1 MLLELERGCRNKV
14 DGLRYVAPGGHVSAV
29 RKNCRNRQ
37 SARKFVKR
45 LVYLIL
51 ACVLAGCSPG
61 GDGVETS
68 EPGAARNEA
77 AEATDNRS
85 AGAASTDTDSSAI
98 RVVLLGDSI
107 TAGLG
112 VDPDSAYPALLQDRI
127 DRAGLEARIVD
138 AGISGDT
145 STGGLNRIDWLLE
158 DGIDVLVIELGG
170 NDGLRG
176 IDPELTK
183 RNLAAIIERT
193 RAEAPGARIILA
205 GMMVPPNLGQ
215 EYTER
220 FRRMYPELA
229 DEYDTELIPFI
240 LEGVGGVDSMMQS
253 DGIHPNTPGHARTA
267 ENVWDVL
274 EPVLREN
281 AES

>member
-1 MLLELERGCRNKV
+1 MNRLIYLLL
-14 DGLRYVAPGGHVSAV
+14 VAI
-29 RKNCRNRQ
+29 
-37 SARKFVKR
+37 
-45 LVYLIL
+45 LV
-51 ACVLAGCSPG
+51 GCSSKDDASAPQ
-61 GDGVETS
+61 DSSTARIDTS
-68 EPGAARNEA
+68 ETVTDRSGP
-77 AEATDNRS
+77 ATGNDTS
-85 AGAASTDTDSSAI
+85 TDSSRI

-127 DRAGLEARIVD
+127 DRAGLNARIVD

-158 DGIDVLVIELGG
+158 DGVDILVIELGG

-176 IDPELTK
+176 IDPELTR
-183 RNLAAIIERT
+183 RNLAGMIERT
-193 RAEAPGARIILA
+193 RQQAPDARIILA
-205 GMMVPPNLGQ
+205 GMMVPPNLGH
-215 EYTER
+215 EYTDE

-229 DEYDTELIPFI
+229 EEYDTELIPFI

-253 DGIHPNTPGHARTA
+253 DGIHPNTPGHGRTA

-274 EPVLREN
+274 EPVLREELLSE
-281 AES
+281 ESS